1 MSAGIV
7 HTGDWGVPLTL
18 TFTDRSGAAVSLAG
32 ATVTLGLIS
41 PTGTR
46 VDRTA
51 TVSGD
56 GTAGGGGLHDDNE
69 RFHHGGAV
77 VVPGGSDVEQC
88 QTPERPWGD
97 HRDREHAVN
106 DTARRRGRAARLC
119 VTGP

>member
-56 GTAGGGGLHDDNE
+56 GTAGVAVYTTTTSDFTTAGRWSYQGVATWSNAKLQSDL
-69 RFHHGGAV
+69 GAITV
-77 VVPGGSDVEQC
+77 TAN
-88 QTPERPWGD
+88 TP
-97 HRDREHAVN
+97 
-106 DTARRRGRAARLC
+106 
-119 VTGP
+119 